1 MRGLLIVVFAS
12 CLYGLGLGAAGPAAP
27 MNIMTGGPNGTYIQI
42 GRDVGKLV
50 AEFGVELEAQP
61 SAGSMENVEAVYKR
75 PNTQLGIVQSDV
87 LDFIDAFSDDPEL
100 KRVASKIKMV
110 FPLYN
115 EEVHA
120 LARKGITSLADLNG
134 KRIVLGPENSGTFLT
149 ATYLLAAAN
158 VWPGE
163 ELFLSPEE
171 AVQAMREGRADAM
184 FYVAGQPAKLFAEE
198 VTAEDAFHLLPLAE
212 GAVLDFYP
220 TSTIPAGTYPW
231 QAEAVETVAVKAVLM
246 TYDWTAT
253 NAYMRGAC
261 ANVGKLA
268 RIIKDN
274 VEWLRREG
282 NGHPKWRQVDLD
294 FDLVNWDR
302 SRCVEQ
308 ALNDGA
314 TGYAL
319 VSNTEQV
326 AADQCEGETN
336 PVRRRLC
343 IVKQELRLRAR

>member
-1 MRGLLIVVFAS
+1 MRKLAVALWLL
-12 CLYGLGLGAAGPAAP
+12 LGTGSAHALETT
-27 MNIMTGGPNGTYIQI
+27 IMTGKPAGTYIRFGADI
-42 GRDVGKLV
+42 AKLTRS
-50 AEFGVELEAQP
+50 FGVHLAVQP
-61 SAGSMENVEAVYKR
+61 SAGSLENVEAVLRR
-75 PNTQLGIVQSDV
+75 PNTQFGIVQSDV
-87 LDFIDAFSDDPEL
+87 LDFIASFSDDPEL
-100 KRVASKIKMV
+100 RSTAARMRMV

-120 LARKGITSLADLNG
+120 LVRKGITSLADLNG

-198 VTAEDAFHLLPLAE
+198 VTAEDGFHLLPLAE

-246 TYDWTAT
+246 TYDWAPK
-253 NAYMRGAC
+253 NAYMRQSC
-261 ANVGKLA
+261 AAVGKLA

-308 ALNDGA
+308 ALTDGA
-314 TGYAL
+314 AGYAL
-319 VSNTEQV
+319 VSQTEAA